1 MFCRM
6 SGRSSRPGVAGA
18 CNANPQLGATH
29 GLECRPVLPVEASR
43 PATAHLRFD
52 FSTIRLRAG
61 KIPPDLRLN
70 MVEDLPMNERI
81 TKPENHART
90 PVVRVPSQ
98 PYTEAQDAQGRPM
111 TGRETERLTRRG
123 EPLTRT
129 ERLLVTMFV
138 TMFATM
144 IAAGALGFTT
154 LSGQLLDMQ
163 EQIGG
168 LRVEMHEEI
177 DGLRVEMHEEID
189 GLRTEIR
196 EEIGELSERMDQ
208 LSDRMTRVETL
219 IETHL
224 VPASDAR
231 NPAEP

>member
-1 MFCRM
+1 
-6 SGRSSRPGVAGA
+6 
-18 CNANPQLGATH
+18 
-29 GLECRPVLPVEASR
+29 
-43 PATAHLRFD
+43 
-52 FSTIRLRAG
+52 
-61 KIPPDLRLN
+61 
-70 MVEDLPMNERI
+70 MNERI
-81 TKPENHART
+81 TKPENDART
-90 PVVRVPSQ
+90 PLARVPGQ
-98 PYTEAQDAQGRPM
+98 PYTQARDAQERPM
-111 TGRETERLTRRG
+111 TDRETERFTGRG

-177 DGLRVEMHEEID
+177 DGLRAEM
-189 GLRTEIR
+189 RA
-196 EEIGELSERMDQ
+196 EIGELSERM
-208 LSDRMTRVETL
+208 TRIETL

-231 NPAEP
+231 DPAGR

>member
-1 MFCRM
+1 
-6 SGRSSRPGVAGA
+6 
-18 CNANPQLGATH
+18 
-29 GLECRPVLPVEASR
+29 
-43 PATAHLRFD
+43 
-52 FSTIRLRAG
+52 
-61 KIPPDLRLN
+61 
-70 MVEDLPMNERI
+70 MNERI
-81 TKPENHART
+81 TKPENDART
-90 PVVRVPSQ
+90 PLARVPGQ
-98 PYTEAQDAQGRPM
+98 AYTQAQDAQGRPM
-111 TGRETERLTRRG
+111 TGRATEHSAGRG

-177 DGLRVEMHEEID
+177 DGV
-189 GLRTEIR
+189 RTEMR
-196 EEIGELSERMDQ
+196 EEIGKLSDRMDQ
-208 LSDRMTRVETL
+208 LSERMTRIETL

-231 NPAEP
+231 DPAGP

>member
-1 MFCRM
+1 M
-6 SGRSSRPGVAGA
+6 
-18 CNANPQLGATH
+18 H
-29 GLECRPVLPVEASR
+29 
-43 PATAHLRFD
+43 
-52 FSTIRLRAG
+52 
-61 KIPPDLRLN
+61 
-70 MVEDLPMNERI
+70 ERI
-81 TKPENHART
+81 TKPENDAPT
-90 PVVRVPSQ
+90 PLARVPGQ
-98 PYTEAQDAQGRPM
+98 PYTRARDAQGRPM
-111 TGRETERLTRRG
+111 TDTETERLTGRG

-177 DGLRVEMHEEID
+177 DGV
-189 GLRTEIR
+189 RTEMR
-196 EEIGELSERMDQ
+196 EEIGKLSDRMDQ
-208 LSDRMTRVETL
+208 LSERMTRIETL

-224 VPASDAR
+224 VPASNTRD
-231 NPAEP
+231 PAGP